1 MSIGTDPLFTID
13 FNNLNTP
20 SFEGTLHIEIVLS
33 LFCLSLKSLIFV
45 FFYIFCTDIDL
56 LLIAKFLFSRGDQI
70 RKFKGQ

>member
-33 LFCLSLKSLIFV
+33 LFCLSLKSLISV
-45 FFYIFCTDIDL
+45 FFIFFV
-56 LLIAKFLFSRGDQI
+56 LI
-70 RKFKGQ
+70 